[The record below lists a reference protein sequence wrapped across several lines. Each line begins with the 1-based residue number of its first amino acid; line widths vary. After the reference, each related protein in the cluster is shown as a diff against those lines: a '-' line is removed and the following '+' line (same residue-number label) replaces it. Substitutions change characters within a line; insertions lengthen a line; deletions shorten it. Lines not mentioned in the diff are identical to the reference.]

1 MGFIDDYIKN
11 RSAKEPEFAK
21 AIQKESAN
29 LEAAVA
35 VRELRDSLKMSQRNF
50 AKLVGKPQSTIA
62 RIENGAMNVSVGLL
76 GQIASMSNKELDI
89 KFK

>member
-1 MGFIDDYIKN
+1 MSMINDYIAE
-11 RSAKEPEFAK
+11 RSKREPEFAT

-35 VRELRDSLKMSQRNF
+35 VRELRDSLKMSQRDF

-62 RIENGAMNVSVGLL
+62 RIENGSMNVSVGLL

>member
-1 MGFIDDYIKN
+1 MSMIDDYITK
-11 RSAKEPEFAK
+11 RSKQEPEFAK
-21 AIQKESAN
+21 AIQEGSAN

-62 RIENGAMNVSVGLL
+62 RIENGSMNVSVGLL
-76 GQIASMSNKELDI
+76 GQIASMFNKKLDI
-89 KFK
+89 TFK